1 MNRLLLVLGALLS
14 GLLIA
19 GCPKQI
25 PQPEI
30 DAAKKDMD
38 ALESK
43 KDCAP
48 LAYAAA
54 RQLHERAQALLK
66 EERYEEAKTALLAAR
81 NQAAKADAECQK
93 KREQEEAEA
102 RRKAAE
108 AQAASRTAEVPPPAE
123 PAGPAAMGTVYF
135 PFNAS
140 DLTEEARATLAQNA
154 DYLARRPG
162 SKVQIEGHCDNRGST
177 EYNLA
182 LGERRALSV
191 KAYLVKL
198 GVEPDRM
205 EVISY
210 GEERPADPDGSEE
223 AFARNRRAEF
233 KSLSP

>member
-1 MNRLLLVLGALLS
+1 MNRLSLLFAIAFA
-14 GLLIA
+14 GLFFA
-19 GCPKQI
+19 GCPKHI

-30 DAAKKDMD
+30 DAAKSDMD
-38 ALESK
+38 ALEAK

-48 LAYAAA
+48 VAYAAA
-54 RQLHERAQALLK
+54 RQLHDRAQALLK
-66 EERYEEAKTALLAAR
+66 EERYEEAKAALLAAR

-108 AQAASRTAEVPPPAE
+108 AQAASRSAEAPPPPE
-123 PAGPAAMGTVYF
+123 PAGPAAMETVYF

-154 DYLARRPG
+154 EYLARRPG

-210 GEERPADPDGSEE
+210 GEERPADAGQSEE

-233 KSLSP
+233 KPLSQ